1 MARLLWLAKPRHDQS
16 QGCNNSL
23 LMLPAEDRWIL
34 VTNSSAC
41 DLAINLR
48 GIHLLDDLGSFG
60 KFKAFLSKAS
70 IYVDDSISK
79 LRIKMRKQ
87 NCLRN
92 ICPKSVD
99 FFGGMCIRR
108 WNPPSHSGHEA
119 AAELL
124 VAAAGDY
131 HLTMRSQDQITNLNL
146 LRKPESVHVNPK
158 VNIRLQRYLG
168 PGNII
173 NQITATSCRMGG

>member
-48 GIHLLDDLGSFG
+48 GIHLLDDLGCFG
-60 KFKAFLSKAS
+60 KFFSFQG
-70 IYVDDSISK
+70 IDDSISK

-108 WNPPSHSGHEA
+108 WNPFFIDLNSFYKYTFASRTESHLWWSNFRFGKIIF
-119 AAELL
+119 
-124 VAAAGDY
+124 
-131 HLTMRSQDQITNLNL
+131 RIWR
-146 LRKPESVHVNPK
+146 RK
-158 VNIRLQRYLG
+158 
-168 PGNII
+168 
-173 NQITATSCRMGG
+173 AF

>member
-1 MARLLWLAKPRHDQS
+1 
-16 QGCNNSL
+16 
-23 LMLPAEDRWIL
+23 MLPADDRWIL

-48 GIHLLDDLGSFG
+48 GIHLLQVMISAPLARGNS
-60 KFKAFLSKAS
+60 FLSKAS

-108 WNPPSHSGHEA
+108 WNPSHSGHEA